1 MSGILSKLREE
12 LYKVSEIDIEESES
26 LNVNEVEKFIDN
38 IVYFRNATEEE
49 IIENFRRI
57 FYSGTSY
64 SIKLLF
70 FIRDKVNGLGERR
83 VFRVLLNYLGNE
95 HPKYIENNL
104 TLIPKYG
111 RWDDLYSLFNTKVED
126 AVIDLF
132 RNQIQIDINSN
143 KPSTLGKWLKSENT
157 SSKES
162 RSFGN
167 KTRRL
172 LGYSPK
178 EYRRLLS
185 SLRRKIDIVETNI
198 SRREYSK
205 INYENLTELNIKKYK
220 KAFLKND
227 KADYEKFKLENPKKT
242 FIFKSLENI
251 ISIIRETLNNPGI
264 NSIED
269 MYLKN
274 LEYLIDKNIKDLNT
288 FEDTLII
295 NGIEGELIQN
305 KNRYFDILIST
316 ILLYN
321 KLNLNSFKNYYMSFK
336 NNPKFNKLTSTD
348 YIGSIKSMSK
358 NNINYNMDLNSALDL
373 LLFTSIKKNLKPEAI
388 PKSIMFI
395 YNKSEDM
402 SFNNLKFISE
412 KWINSGF
419 EMPKIKLWNLKDL
432 SSKFSISYKDN
443 VVIISGYNKYIWKYI
458 LESREIKNSNIII
471 DKFNNIQYN
480 DLII

>member
-348 YIGSIKSMSK
+348 YIGNIKSISK

-402 SFNNLKFISE
+402 SFNDLKFISE

-443 VVIISGYNKYIWKYI
+443 MVVINGYNKYIWKYI
-458 LESREIKNSNIII
+458 LESREVKNSNIII
-471 DKFNNIQYN
+471 DKFNNIQYT

>member
-395 YNKSEDM
+395 YNKSEDI

>member
-12 LYKVSEIDIEESES
+12 LYKVSEIDIEENES

-57 FYSGTSY
+57 FYSGTSH

-95 HPKYIENNL
+95 HPRYIENNL

-111 RWDDLYSLFNTKVED
+111 RWDDLYSLFNTKLED

-132 RNQIQIDINSN
+132 KNQIQIDINSN
-143 KPSTLGKWLKSENT
+143 KPSTLGKWLKSENA

-205 INYENLTELNIKKYK
+205 INYENLTESNIKKYK

-227 KADYEKFKLENPKKT
+227 KENYEKFKLENPRKT
-242 FIFKSLENI
+242 FVFKSLENI
-251 ISIIRETLNNPGI
+251 ISIIREELNNPSI

-274 LEYLIDKNIKDLNT
+274 LEYLIDKNIKDLNS

-295 NGIEGELIQN
+295 NGIEGELMQN
-305 KNRYFDILIST
+305 KNIYFDILIST

-321 KLNLNSFKNYYMSFK
+321 KLNLNDFKNYYMSFK
-336 NNPKFNKLTSTD
+336 KNPKFNKLTRTD
-348 YIGSIKSMSK
+348 YIGNIKSISK

-402 SFNNLKFISE
+402 SSNDLKCISE
-412 KWINSGF
+412 KWINSEF

-458 LESREIKNSNIII
+458 LESKEIKNSNIIM
-471 DKFNNIQYN
+471 DKFNSIQYN
-480 DLII
+480 DLTI

>member
-198 SRREYSK
+198 SKREYSK

-336 NNPKFNKLTSTD
+336 KNPKFNKLTSTD
-348 YIGSIKSMSK
+348 YIGNIKSLSK

-402 SFNNLKFISE
+402 SFNDLKFISE

-443 VVIISGYNKYIWKYI
+443 MVVINGYNKYIWKYI

-471 DKFNNIQYN
+471 DKFNNIQYT

>member
-227 KADYEKFKLENPKKT
+227 KADYEKFKLENPKKA

>member
-227 KADYEKFKLENPKKT
+227 KADYEKFKLENPKKA

-395 YNKSEDM
+395 YNKSEDI

-432 SSKFSISYKDN
+432 SSKFSISYKDS

>member
-348 YIGSIKSMSK
+348 YIGNIKSISK

-388 PKSIMFI
+388 PKSIIFI

-402 SFNNLKFISE
+402 SFNDLKFISE

-443 VVIISGYNKYIWKYI
+443 MVVINGYNKYIWKYI

-471 DKFNNIQYN
+471 DKFNNIQYT

>member
-227 KADYEKFKLENPKKT
+227 KADYEKFKLENPKKA

-471 DKFNNIQYN
+471 DKFNNIQYT

>member
-227 KADYEKFKLENPKKT
+227 KADYEKFKLENPKKA

-432 SSKFSISYKDN
+432 SSKFSISYKDS

-471 DKFNNIQYN
+471 DKFNNIQYT

>member
-26 LNVNEVEKFIDN
+26 LNVNEIEKFIDN

>member
-12 LYKVSEIDIEESES
+12 LYKVSEIDVDEYES
-26 LNVNEVEKFIDN
+26 LNLNEIEKFIDN
-38 IVYFRNATEEE
+38 ILYFRNATEEE

-64 SIKLLF
+64 GIKFLF

-83 VFRVLLNYLGNE
+83 VFRVLLKYLGNE

-111 RWDDLYSLFNTKVED
+111 RWDDLYSLFNTKLED

-132 RNQIQIDINSN
+132 KNQIQIDINSN
-143 KPSTLGKWLKSENT
+143 KPSTLAKWLKSENT

-162 RSFGN
+162 RILAN
-167 KTRRL
+167 KTRKL

-185 SLRRKIDIVETNI
+185 SLRRKIDIVEINI

-205 INYENLTELNIKKYK
+205 IIYENLTELNIKKYK
-220 KAFLKND
+220 KVFLKND
-227 KADYEKFKLENPKKT
+227 KVNYEKFRSENPKKV
-242 FIFKSLENI
+242 FIFKSLEDI
-251 ISIIRETLNNPGI
+251 ISIIRENLNNPSI

-274 LEYLIDKNIKDLNT
+274 LEYLIDKNTKNLNS

-295 NGIEGELIQN
+295 NGLEGELLIN

-321 KLNLNSFKNYYMSFK
+321 KLNLNGFKNYYMSFK
-336 NNPKFNKLTSTD
+336 KNPKFNKLTNTD
-348 YIGSIKSMSK
+348 YIRDINTILK
-358 NNINYNMDLNSALDL
+358 NNINYNVNLYSALDL
-373 LLFTSIKKNLKPEAI
+373 VLFTSIKKNLKFEAI

-402 SFNNLKFISE
+402 SFNDLKYISE

-419 EMPKIKLWNLKDL
+419 EMPKIKIWNLKNL

-443 VVIISGYNKYIWKYI
+443 VAVISGYNKSIWKYL
-458 LESREIKNSNIII
+458 LESKEINNSNIII
-471 DKFNNIQYN
+471 DKFNNIEYN

>member
-227 KADYEKFKLENPKKT
+227 KADYEKFKLENPKKA

-395 YNKSEDM
+395 YNKSEDI

-458 LESREIKNSNIII
+458 LESIEIKNSNIII

>member
-26 LNVNEVEKFIDN
+26 LNVNEIEKFIDN

-274 LEYLIDKNIKDLNT
+274 LEYLIDNNIKDLNT

>member
-227 KADYEKFKLENPKKT
+227 KADYEKFKLENPKKA

-432 SSKFSISYKDN
+432 SSKFSISYKDS

>member
-227 KADYEKFKLENPKKT
+227 KADYEKFKLENPKKA

-251 ISIIRETLNNPGI
+251 ISIIRETLNNPSI

-348 YIGSIKSMSK
+348 YIGSIKSLSK

-432 SSKFSISYKDN
+432 SSKFSISYKDS

>member
-227 KADYEKFKLENPKKT
+227 KADYEKFKLENPKKA

-288 FEDTLII
+288 FEDTLMF
-295 NGIEGELIQN
+295 Q
-305 KNRYFDILIST
+305 
-316 ILLYN
+316 
-321 KLNLNSFKNYYMSFK
+321 
-336 NNPKFNKLTSTD
+336 
-348 YIGSIKSMSK
+348 IGR
-358 NNINYNMDLNSALDL
+358 AH
-373 LLFTSIKKNLKPEAI
+373 
-388 PKSIMFI
+388 
-395 YNKSEDM
+395 
-402 SFNNLKFISE
+402 
-412 KWINSGF
+412 
-419 EMPKIKLWNLKDL
+419 
-432 SSKFSISYKDN
+432 
-443 VVIISGYNKYIWKYI
+443 V
-458 LESREIKNSNIII
+458 
-471 DKFNNIQYN
+471 
-480 DLII
+480 

>member
-178 EYRRLLS
+178 EYGRLLS

-227 KADYEKFKLENPKKT
+227 KADYEKFKLENPKKA

-432 SSKFSISYKDN
+432 SSKFSISYKDS

>member
-220 KAFLKND
+220 RAFLKND
-227 KADYEKFKLENPKKT
+227 KADYEKFKLENPKKA

-251 ISIIRETLNNPGI
+251 IPIIRETLNNPGI

>member
-227 KADYEKFKLENPKKT
+227 KADYEKFKLENPKKA

-395 YNKSEDM
+395 YNKSEDI